1 MALTFSCKV
10 CATQIDENAMKPEKR
25 RMNVFF
31 ICLLKSRFT
40 ETERVRQDIVV
51 RPGCWRMEKIV
62 VRMKGRGKRESG
74 GSKQESNR
82 NEEDLTVVNAK
93 KALTT

>member
-1 MALTFSCKV
+1 
-10 CATQIDENAMKPEKR
+10 
-25 RMNVFF
+25 
-31 ICLLKSRFT
+31 
-40 ETERVRQDIVV
+40 
-51 RPGCWRMEKIV
+51 MEKIV